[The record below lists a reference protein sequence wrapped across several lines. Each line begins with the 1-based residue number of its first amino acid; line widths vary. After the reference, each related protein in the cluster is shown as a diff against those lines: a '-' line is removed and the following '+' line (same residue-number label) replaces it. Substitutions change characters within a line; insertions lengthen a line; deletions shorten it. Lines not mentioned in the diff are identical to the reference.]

1 MYLCKLTATGC
12 NLRHRKKTTFIKETQ
27 TNELRE
33 LQKFILIKC
42 IFSGLILN
50 VLSKCLSHLSV
61 SFRAPLTKGIRFSIS
76 SKSPWLSA
84 RAAATSALSSSWRLG
99 CLANSY
105 NVHRSVIEVCN
116 TTRSSPKNLD
126 NSHTVPHTFNFFFL
140 LTVSTPPAIS
150 SVTLALMS
158 SMDSLSSMSRLART
172 PGYFFGLPAS
182 WRSFL

>member
-1 MYLCKLTATGC
+1 MYLCKFTATGC

-50 VLSKCLSHLSV
+50 VLNMCFSHLSV
-61 SFRAPLTKGIRFSIS
+61 SFRALLTKGIRFSIS

-116 TTRSSPKNLD
+116 TTRSSLKNLD
-126 NSHTVPHTFNFFFL
+126 NSHTVPHTLIFFFL

-172 PGYFFGLPAS
+172 PGYFFGVFVS
-182 WRSFL
+182 WCSFL